1 MIRTSSIY
9 DHFDLYLTPLILTFN
24 LPKMFQGQQL
34 CQVVFE
40 SMHYC
45 TSYGPDKFGRTHRR
59 TDARTHAHTPNQNC
73 NNYVSLTR
81 KRARQKQ
88 LNHDKPD
95 LSQLYTKRVN
105 HFIRRYSE
113 FRGLCFRLSFFGTK
127 ILQNGKYLIQCY
139 FQMHF
144 YPPVSHEFQE
154 NTKLRTLLDGMHFY
168 RMAEPAT
175 QYSPREFDN

>member
-1 MIRTSSIY
+1 
-9 DHFDLYLTPLILTFN
+9 
-24 LPKMFQGQQL
+24 MFQGQQL
-34 CQVVFE
+34 YQVVLE

-73 NNYVSLTR
+73 NNYVSVTR
-81 KRARQKQ
+81 KRAQQKQ

-154 NTKLRTLLDGMHFY
+154 NTKLRTLLDDFCIFIVWPNLQHNILPESLTTEDRLLYQLNIWQLEKYM
-168 RMAEPAT
+168 
-175 QYSPREFDN
+175 